1 MSQLFDLNVHNYS
14 LQELLDFFGLTTN
27 NDAASVDRTCD
38 ALKQKIKEDP
48 KLGPVTKGKIH
59 DFLNKAVDR
68 LSQSRH
74 TTAELS
80 KNATGG
86 AATAPPPTPAPAP
99 HNFMQLINNVE
110 QHGDNFTGP
119 TQIPQ

>member
-27 NDAASVDRTCD
+27 NNATSVDRTCD

-59 DFLNKAVDR
+59 DFLV
-68 LSQSRH
+68 
-74 TTAELS
+74 S
-80 KNATGG
+80 KSGTIMTNSFGMAIGFALKDFI
-86 AATAPPPTPAPAP
+86 AAIVVNLFKPL
-99 HNFMQLINNVE
+99 NY
-110 QHGDNFTGP
+110 
-119 TQIPQ
+119 